1 MVQTHWI
8 FTTVALVSVTEAS
21 CGMYYFFVHILA
33 GDICLWNEHIFI

>member
-21 CGMYYFFVHILA
+21 CDVYYCFVHILT